1 MGPQARR
8 ASVTV
13 SPISIASVL
22 SSSPPANNATSPLSF
37 GSAGFGSRSI
47 GSSTTFPAQG
57 KALTPFPLDSTPEI
71 KILLLENVNTAA
83 VDMLKAQGYLV
94 EEIKTALGE
103 EELIAKLKAGQFQA
117 VGIRSKTKVTA
128 RVIGEV
134 PSVSLSRLRKRK
146 REYKLTGMIL
156 LSSS

>member
-22 SSSPPANNATSPLSF
+22 SSSPPANAATSPLSF
-37 GSAGFGSRSI
+37 SSAGFGSRSI
-47 GSSTTFPAQG
+47 GSTSAFPAQG

-71 KILLLENVNTAA
+71 KILLLESVNTAA
-83 VDMLKAQGYLV
+83 VEMLKAQGYRV

-117 VGIRSKTKVTA
+117 VGIRSKTKITA
-128 RVIGEV
+128 RVISEV
-134 PSVSLSRLRKRK
+134 PSVSSFAPRKQGG
-146 REYKLTGMIL
+146 TP
-156 LSSS
+156 S

>member
-1 MGPQARR
+1 
-8 ASVTV
+8 
-13 SPISIASVL
+13 
-22 SSSPPANNATSPLSF
+22 
-37 GSAGFGSRSI
+37 
-47 GSSTTFPAQG
+47 
-57 KALTPFPLDSTPEI
+57 
-71 KILLLENVNTAA
+71 
-83 VDMLKAQGYLV
+83 MLKAQGYLV

-134 PSVSLSRLRKRK
+134 PSVSLSRLRKRE